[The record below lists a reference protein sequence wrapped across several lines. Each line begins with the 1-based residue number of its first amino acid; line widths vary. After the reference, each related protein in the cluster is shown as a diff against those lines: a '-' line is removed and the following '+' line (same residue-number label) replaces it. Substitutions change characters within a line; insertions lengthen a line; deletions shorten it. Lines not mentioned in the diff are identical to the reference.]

1 MKSEDTPLKRD
12 TQMSKSTAVYHVD
25 TIGADALAGFFQS
38 FSSAYE
44 QIEQALLLLD
54 LEPNTP
60 SLIDDLIQS
69 TRLIDQSLEQLSFD
83 ELQNLTHS
91 LLGLLQDI
99 KKGQIE
105 FSSELSDIIL
115 ITINDIKTIIETVI
129 DSNKPCVLLKRIPKV
144 CHAIEQISHTP
155 PMQLHSAIKDTLMLL
170 DPSTEL
176 IEPSISNT
184 DSLKHLF
191 DESAPDAEELAAYGV
206 EESEDFIFFKS
217 LSAPLESRAQYWN
230 SRNQRMLR
238 LALKMNDEAGRP
250 VDPNQLAAAIYLHDA
265 GMALLPLDIINNTD
279 SLTEEQIQQVREHPQ
294 FGFELLRYM
303 KSWQEAAY
311 IILQHHERVD
321 GNGYPFGLKGED
333 ICDGAKIVAI
343 VDAVDARTHERGHAA
358 MLKRPLLRAAM
369 EIGKHADVQ
378 FDSYWVNIFRSVFQ
392 QMRKNSREN
401 PADGLN

>member
-1 MKSEDTPLKRD
+1 
-12 TQMSKSTAVYHVD
+12 MSKSTAVYHVD
-25 TIGADALAGFFQS
+25 TIGADALAGFFQT

-54 LEPNTP
+54 LSPNTP

-69 TRLIDQSLEQLSFD
+69 TQLINQSLEQLSFD

-105 FSSELSDIIL
+105 FNSELSDIIL
-115 ITINDIKTIIETVI
+115 ITINDIKNIIETVI

>member
-1 MKSEDTPLKRD
+1 
-12 TQMSKSTAVYHVD
+12 MSKSTAVYHVD
-25 TIGADALAGFFQS
+25 TIGADALAGFFQT

-54 LEPNTP
+54 LSPNTP

-69 TRLIDQSLEQLSFD
+69 TQLINQSLEQLSFD

-115 ITINDIKTIIETVI
+115 ITINDIKNIIETVI